1 MNEKFDIIKN
11 LLSDYDYKELDTDDL
26 VFKKIFKVT
35 VKKLIFKET
44 FFVTFVNLEL
54 NSQLLEQVNADFE
67 KFLNRSKLDC
77 CSLLCI
83 FEVEND
89 VSKDSYTYYFNGEIL
104 SFVHPLL
111 ISKSESKIYF
121 DKDFHYQGDKEIKK
135 LVKKIKEALNI

>member
-1 MNEKFDIIKN
+1 MNEKFDMIKK
-11 LLSDYDYKELDTDDL
+11 LLSDYDYKELETDDL

-44 FFVTFVNLEL
+44 FFVAFVDSEFN
-54 NSQLLEQVNADFE
+54 NQLREQVNTDFE
-67 KFLNRSKLDC
+67 KFMSRSKLDC

-83 FEVEND
+83 FENEND
-89 VSKDSYTYYFNGEIL
+89 VAKDSYTYCFNGEFL

-135 LVKKIKEALNI
+135 LVNKIKETIV

>member
-11 LLSDYDYKELDTDDL
+11 LLSDYDYKEIDTDDL
-26 VFKKIFKVT
+26 VLKKIFKVI

-44 FFVTFVNLEL
+44 FFVAFIDSEFN
-54 NSQLLEQVNADFE
+54 NQLLEQVNTDFE
-67 KFLNRSKLDC
+67 KFMSRSKVDC

-89 VSKDSYTYYFNGEIL
+89 VSKDSYTYYYNGKFL

-135 LVKKIKEALNI
+135 LVKKIKETLNI